1 MNKARRFPI
10 CLFLLVAALATT
22 TARAQ
27 NPPVSSDA
35 NGILQQAESAA
46 SVAHKNV
53 LLVFSASWC
62 GPCKMFEAFLRDP
75 VTGPI
80 MDRGFVVA
88 RFDVG
93 EHPGDKRHSDTP
105 GAEALRSSLNGA
117 NAGYPFLV
125 VVDPTGK
132 TVVDSYRPVKGKAA
146 GADTNIGYPALPVEI
161 DWFIEMMHR
170 SAPSMSAAEMDTLRQ
185 WLKKKSP
192 L

>member
-1 MNKARRFPI
+1 
-10 CLFLLVAALATT
+10 
-22 TARAQ
+22 
-27 NPPVSSDA
+27 
-35 NGILQQAESAA
+35 
-46 SVAHKNV
+46 
-53 LLVFSASWC
+53 
-62 GPCKMFEAFLRDP
+62 MFEAFLRDP

-80 MDRGFVVA
+80 MDRSFVIA

-105 GAEALRSSLNGA
+105 GAVALRASLNGA
-117 NAGYPFLV
+117 NAGYPYLV
-125 VVDPTGK
+125 VVDPAGK
-132 TVVDSYRPVKGKAA
+132 PIVDSYRPVKGKVA
-146 GADTNIGYPALPVEI
+146 GADINIGYPALPVEI